1 MRTQPNDTQKISY
14 LYFNTRDELTRI
26 NLYDVAYFEADG
38 NYTHV
43 ILMNGC
49 KTTILVSLS
58 TIEHLI
64 DNQLAGKVR
73 FFVRIGRSYIVNSN
87 HIFQINVLKQKLILT
102 DVSSTNVFTLNI
114 SKEALKA
121 LKELYTQKK

>member
-1 MRTQPNDTQKISY
+1 MTTQPNDTQKTSY

-43 ILMNGC
+43 ILTNGC

-58 TIEHLI
+58 AIEHLI

-114 SKEALKA
+114 AKEALKA